1 MQGMEKQKNMTT
13 FISHL
18 GSGISSSSSAYH
30 GQRLR
35 LLPSWRRR
43 WDGHLG
49 FSKVPLSG
57 ICSSSSAYDGQ
68 RLRLVPSRRRSAG
81 GMGIWVSAEYSCLQV
96 QGVSYRAPGTQH
108 NLLNQVTFSLPEKS
122 LGLVYGRSGSGK
134 TTLLQ
139 VLGGLAK
146 PTEGSIYIQKTGL
159 DGQLNQSPETLSAS
173 KVGIVF
179 QFPERFFL
187 ADTVLEELTFGWPR
201 QLQDQLL
208 RQRLVMRL
216 ESAIRAVG
224 LSGISLDLN
233 PRSLSDGFK
242 RRLALAVQLVRMPDI
257 LLLDEPLAG
266 LDWKAR
272 TDVVKLLETLK
283 KERMLIVV
291 SHDLKEISPLVDKAW
306 RMDMGGFLI
315 EEPLFT

>member
-68 RLRLVPSRRRSAG
+68 RLRLLPSRRRSAG

-96 QGVSYRAPGTQH
+96 HGVSYRAPGTQH

-201 QLQDQLL
+201 QLEDQLL

-242 RRLALAVQLVRMPDI
+242 RRLALAVQLVSFV
-257 LLLDEPLAG
+257 L
-266 LDWKAR
+266 
-272 TDVVKLLETLK
+272 
-283 KERMLIVV
+283 
-291 SHDLKEISPLVDKAW
+291 
-306 RMDMGGFLI
+306 
-315 EEPLFT
+315 

>member
-1 MQGMEKQKNMTT
+1 MTT
-13 FISHL
+13 FIPHV
-18 GSGISSSSSAYH
+18 GSGISGSSSGYHGQRLRLLPPRRRSAGGTGIWVSAKPKIWLSGTSDSSSAYH

-35 LLPSWRRR
+35 LLS
-43 WDGHLG
+43 
-49 FSKVPLSG
+49 SK
-57 ICSSSSAYDGQ
+57 
-68 RLRLVPSRRRSAG
+68 RRSAG

-146 PTEGSIYIQKTGL
+146 PTEGSIYIQKIAL
-159 DGQLNQSPETLSAS
+159 DGEPNQSRETLLAT

-201 QLQDQLL
+201 QLEDQLL
-208 RQRLVMRL
+208 RQKLAMRL

-224 LSGISLDLN
+224 LSGISFDLN
-233 PRSLSDGFK
+233 PRSLSDGYK

-272 TDVVKLLETLK
+272 TDVVKLLENLK

-315 EEPLFT
+315 EEPFFT